1 MKSKYTLIA
10 ALLLILASCKNEK
23 VKSVKDAKADTS
35 AVLGVFVSL
44 GGDRVEANQ
53 IFRVISPF
61 LRPDTNDITKN
72 KLMYDTAYFVPGNA
86 LVVDSLN
93 KPVLDSLSKPIY
105 RYGNYLAPKGSVWD
119 SNIKVDS
126 AIVGNLGRKFIRR
139 PLGNPDTLRIRK

>member
-1 MKSKYTLIA
+1 MKITLIA
-10 ALLLILASCKNEK
+10 AFLLILASCKNEK

-35 AVLGVFVSL
+35 AVLAVYVSL

-53 IFRVISPF
+53 VFRTITPY

-93 KPVLDSLSKPIY
+93 KPVLDSLGKNIY
-105 RYGNYLAPKGSVWD
+105 KFGNYLAPKGSVWD
-119 SNIKVDS
+119 SNVKIDS
-126 AIVGNLGRKFIRR
+126 AIVGSLGRKFIRR